1 MALYPGFYPGP
12 TAYPGSADPTP
23 RIVASPDPTNSPPR
37 VLLQVF
43 NAGTATSGQ
52 ILRYGADNHP
62 VPVRQGD
69 PAALSSGAWVG
80 YDYEIRYNQPARY
93 EFVPSTGSRLVSD
106 TTQLNV
112 AQAWLVHP
120 GVPSLSCPV
129 TVKLLDEETM
139 RSSGSLH
146 DVLGGTYSVPVT
158 AGRRKAPSFQ
168 MLLRT
173 GTKAERDALDQL
185 FYDEAPLLLQ
195 AVYPAQTT
203 DEAEYRWL
211 WFGDITR
218 TRIAPQVY
226 ANGSR
231 VWTLAATEVARPL
244 GGIRA
249 QRTWATLML
258 ECATWADV
266 MAKYKTWRGVLT
278 GIPGI

>member
-12 TAYPGSADPTP
+12 TAYPGGDDGLPK
-23 RIVASPDPTNSPPR
+23 IVTSPDPGNNPPR
-37 VLLQVF
+37 MLLQILH
-43 NAGTATSGQ
+43 AGTATSGQ
-52 ILRYGADNHP
+52 ILRYGPDNQP

-69 PAALSSGAWVG
+69 PATLSSGAWVG
-80 YDYEIRYNQPARY
+80 YDYEVPYNQPARY

-112 AQAWLVHP
+112 TQAWLVHP

-129 TVKLLDEETM
+129 TVKLLDDETM
-139 RSSGSLH
+139 RGSGGLH
-146 DVLGGTYSVPVT
+146 DVLGSEYPVPVT
-158 AGRRKAPSFQ
+158 GLRRKAPAFQ

-173 GTKAERDALDQL
+173 ATKAERDGLDQL

-195 AVYPAQTT
+195 AVYPNQT
-203 DEAEYRWL
+203 DESEYRWI
-211 WFGDITR
+211 WAGDISR
-218 TRIAPQVY
+218 GRVAPQVY

-231 VWTLAATEVARPL
+231 VWTLPCTEVARPL

-249 QRTWATLML
+249 QRTRATLML
-258 ECATWADV
+258 ECATRADT
-266 MAKYKTWRGVLT
+266 MAKYKTRRGALT